1 MVRKQGKAARRQ
13 EVTSVKLCVR
23 IPLDLAQRLG
33 VMAAMERKSQS
44 ALTATALRGFLAG
57 VRLPSVIR
65 TAEQQEGPQRPSDA
79 VLEGNAGQDVPAGM

>member
-1 MVRKQGKAARRQ
+1 MIRKQGKVARRQ

-57 VRLPSVIR
+57 VRLPAMIR
-65 TAEQQEGPQRPSDA
+65 TVEPQEGLPSSPGAVPDGDA
-79 VLEGNAGQDVPAGM
+79 T